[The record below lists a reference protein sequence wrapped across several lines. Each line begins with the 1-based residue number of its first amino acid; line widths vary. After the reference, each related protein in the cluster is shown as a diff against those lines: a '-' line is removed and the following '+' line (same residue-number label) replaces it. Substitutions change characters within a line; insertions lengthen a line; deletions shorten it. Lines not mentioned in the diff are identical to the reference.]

1 MLCTKASDSWVY
13 AANAHINKT
22 FRTARFSKISHS
34 LNKIREHIEEKN
46 LIKSIINST
55 FGCILLLFLLLLHK
69 KCHIMNF
76 QELIQTVKK
85 RRKVLNVNQ
94 EEVALLSGV
103 GLRTLKHFESG
114 KGNITLKNLQKILEV
129 LGLELNLTI
138 KDMTQ

>member
-1 MLCTKASDSWVY
+1 
-13 AANAHINKT
+13 
-22 FRTARFSKISHS
+22 
-34 LNKIREHIEEKN
+34 
-46 LIKSIINST
+46 
-55 FGCILLLFLLLLHK
+55 
-69 KCHIMNF
+69 MNF
-76 QELIQTVKK
+76 QELIQTDKK

>member
-1 MLCTKASDSWVY
+1 
-13 AANAHINKT
+13 
-22 FRTARFSKISHS
+22 
-34 LNKIREHIEEKN
+34 
-46 LIKSIINST
+46 
-55 FGCILLLFLLLLHK
+55 
-69 KCHIMNF
+69 MNF

-114 KGNITLKNLQKILEV
+114 KGNITLKNLQKILEI

>member
-1 MLCTKASDSWVY
+1 
-13 AANAHINKT
+13 
-22 FRTARFSKISHS
+22 
-34 LNKIREHIEEKN
+34 
-46 LIKSIINST
+46 
-55 FGCILLLFLLLLHK
+55 
-69 KCHIMNF
+69 MNF

-94 EEVALLSGV
+94 EEVALLSGI
-103 GLRTLKHFESG
+103 GLSTLKHFESG

>member
-1 MLCTKASDSWVY
+1 
-13 AANAHINKT
+13 
-22 FRTARFSKISHS
+22 
-34 LNKIREHIEEKN
+34 
-46 LIKSIINST
+46 
-55 FGCILLLFLLLLHK
+55 
-69 KCHIMNF
+69 MNF

-103 GLRTLKHFESG
+103 GLRTLKHFESC

-138 KDMTQ
+138 KDMIQ